1 MSKHAL
7 CAQFPDITVNLTAEE
22 TTQRAAAKRDKQKAD
37 DAKRAADKR
46 AELKRKRDDKLAK
59 QKRRRELEGERKR
72 KYA

>member
-1 MSKHAL
+1 MLKHAL

-22 TTQRAAAKRDKQKAD
+22 TTQRATAKRDKQKAD

-46 AELKRKRDDKLAK
+46 AELRDGKLAK